1 MENASPP
8 NINVGFPTLQNQ
20 MNWGTLGGY
29 AGAFTSAVSSIGYF
43 AIGDIRRGLYFLCCT
58 AITLVVIWPS

>member
-1 MENASPP
+1 MMNW
-8 NINVGFPTLQNQ
+8 G

-29 AGAFTSAVSSIGYF
+29 AGAFTAAVSSIGYF